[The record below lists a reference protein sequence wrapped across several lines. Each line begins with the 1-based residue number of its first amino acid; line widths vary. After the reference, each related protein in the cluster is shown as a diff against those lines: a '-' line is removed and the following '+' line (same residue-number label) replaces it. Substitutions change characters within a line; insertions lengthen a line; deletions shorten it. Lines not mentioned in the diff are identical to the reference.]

1 MAGYQFRGV
10 PDQKLKNLE
19 AELDEAK
26 AENERLTRKV
36 GALYKRIERQ
46 GKSRDDA
53 LKRVHD
59 MAVALDDADKGRHKL
74 NHALNVITEAYEI
87 EKEEKEKQKEAVIK
101 YEEREKE
108 LLKRLALLRWEKE
121 MNK

>member
-53 LKRVHD
+53 LNRVHD
-59 MAVALDDADKGRHKL
+59 MAVALETADKDKRKL
-74 NHALNVITEAYEI
+74 KHALDVITEAYEM

-101 YEEREKE
+101 YQEREKE
-108 LLKRLALLRWEKE
+108 LLKRLALLRQEMR